1 MSHQK
6 PWWPGGGGMTLNKV
20 LKEKKNLTRI
30 LYLGKNYHSK
40 NQEEIMI
47 LPGKQQ
53 REFVLSRPLYKKY

>member
-1 MSHQK
+1 
-6 PWWPGGGGMTLNKV
+6 MTLNKV

-30 LYLGKNYHSK
+30 LYLEKNYHSK
-40 NQEEIMI
+40 NQEEIKI